1 MIADAMTICDEKFTG
16 KERDAETG
24 LDYFGARYMSSA
36 QGRFTSPDP
45 LLSSGRPDD
54 PQSWNRYAYVSNN
67 PLRYTDP
74 FGLYKFA
81 GNCDE
86 ANDSSCKAQRDRF
99 RAAYDNLKKSA
110 SGLEEG
116 SKERKQLEK
125 VVKRIGDEGKGN
137 TRIAFGDAGGN
148 MGRTIGNTITINFES
163 SDKVAKG
170 FELNQ
175 SESAALDAAVVGH
188 EGGHLG
194 SSIPGISLLTEHT
207 EPTALYNESLVNQ
220 GLKNTDR
227 VFQLW
232 NESWAK
238 IDQERREL
246 NRQTAIQTELN
257 RQKTAK
263 KDQPQQ

>member
-1 MIADAMTICDEKFTG
+1 MGYNDGTTVQQADKTSMKFTG

-54 PQSWNRYAYVSNN
+54 PQSWNRYGYVGNN

-86 ANDSSCKAQRDRF
+86 ASDSACKAQRDRF
-99 RAAYDNLKKSA
+99 RAAYDNLKKSV

-125 VVKRIGDEGKGN
+125 VVKRIGDEGKDN
-137 TRIAFGDAGGN
+137 TRI
-148 MGRTIGNTITINFES
+148 
-163 SDKVAKG
+163 
-170 FELNQ
+170 
-175 SESAALDAAVVGH
+175 
-188 EGGHLG
+188 
-194 SSIPGISLLTEHT
+194 
-207 EPTALYNESLVNQ
+207 SLVMLVATWDSPLGTASPSTLQ
-220 GLKNTDR
+220 
-227 VFQLW
+227 
-232 NESWAK
+232 A
-238 IDQERREL
+238 
-246 NRQTAIQTELN
+246 QT
-257 RQKTAK
+257 K
-263 KDQPQQ
+263 